1 MDITVSSLIEGAR
14 SASGITVII
23 DVFRC
28 FTTEAVAFEKG
39 AKKIILVA
47 EIEEAFDLKAD
58 GVGDILMGEVGGKKP
73 EGFDYGNSPFELLGA
88 DLKGKTIIQS
98 TRAGTVGV
106 TNASGADLIYGGSLA
121 VASAT
126 VRALKAHNPSKVT
139 LVAMGSEGII
149 RADEDEQ
156 CALYLRN
163 LLQGRVPDIEAVKSL
178 IMAGEE
184 SQKYDDPETPQWP
197 TEDRE
202 MALNI
207 DSHDFALRISI
218 EDGFFISQPELLE

>member
-126 VRALKAHNPSKVT
+126 VRALKAHNPSKIT
-139 LVAMGSEGII
+139 LVAMGSEGIN

-197 TEDRE
+197 VEDRE

>member
-163 LLQGRVPDIEAVKSL
+163 LLQGRMPDIEAVKSL

-197 TEDRE
+197 VEDRE

>member
-1 MDITVSSLIEGAR
+1 M
-14 SASGITVII
+14 II

-197 TEDRE
+197 MEDRE

-207 DSHDFALRISI
+207 DSHDFALRISV

>member
-73 EGFDYGNSPFELLGA
+73 EGVDYGNSPFELLGA

-126 VRALKAHNPSKVT
+126 VRALKAHNPSKIT

-197 TEDRE
+197 MEDRE

-207 DSHDFALRISI
+207 DSHDFALRISM

>member
-163 LLQGRVPDIEAVKSL
+163 LLQGRMPDIEAVKSL

-197 TEDRE
+197 MEDRE

>member
-1 MDITVSSLIEGAR
+1 LDITVSSLIEGAR

-197 TEDRE
+197 MEDRE

>member
-1 MDITVSSLIEGAR
+1 
-14 SASGITVII
+14 VII

-197 TEDRE
+197 MEDRE

>member
-1 MDITVSSLIEGAR
+1 
-14 SASGITVII
+14 VII

-126 VRALKAHNPSKVT
+126 VRALKAHNPSKIT

-197 TEDRE
+197 MEDRE

-207 DSHDFALRISI
+207 DSHDFALRISM

>member
-139 LVAMGSEGII
+139 LVAMGSEGIN

-207 DSHDFALRISI
+207 DSHDFALRISM
-218 EDGFFISQPELLE
+218 EDGFFVSQPELLE

>member
-126 VRALKAHNPSKVT
+126 VRALKAQNPSKVT

-197 TEDRE
+197 MEDRE

>member
-126 VRALKAHNPSKVT
+126 VRALKAHNPSKIT

-163 LLQGRVPDIEAVKSL
+163 LLQGRVPDIKAVKSL

-197 TEDRE
+197 MEDRE

>member
-126 VRALKAHNPSKVT
+126 GRALKAHNPSKVT

-197 TEDRE
+197 MEDRE

>member
-139 LVAMGSEGII
+139 LVAMGSECII

-197 TEDRE
+197 MEDRE

>member
-1 MDITVSSLIEGAR
+1 
-14 SASGITVII
+14 VII

-163 LLQGRVPDIEAVKSL
+163 LLQGRVPDIKAVKSL

-197 TEDRE
+197 MEDRE

>member
-139 LVAMGSEGII
+139 LVAMGSEGMI

-197 TEDRE
+197 MEDRE

>member
-149 RADEDEQ
+149 RADEDQQ

-197 TEDRE
+197 VEDRE

>member
-178 IMAGEE
+178 IMAGGE

-197 TEDRE
+197 MEDRE

>member
-106 TNASGADLIYGGSLA
+106 TNASGADLISGGSLA

-207 DSHDFALRISI
+207 DSHDFALRISV

>member
-163 LLQGRVPDIEAVKSL
+163 LLQGRVPDIKAVKSL

-197 TEDRE
+197 MEDRE

-207 DSHDFALRISI
+207 DSHDFALRISV

>member
-126 VRALKAHNPSKVT
+126 VRALKAHNPSKIT

-197 TEDRE
+197 MEDRE

-207 DSHDFALRISI
+207 DSHDFALRISM

>member
-1 MDITVSSLIEGAR
+1 M
-14 SASGITVII
+14 II

-197 TEDRE
+197 MEDRE

>member
-163 LLQGRVPDIEAVKSL
+163 LLQGRVPDIKAVKSL

-197 TEDRE
+197 MEDRE

>member
-197 TEDRE
+197 MEDRE

-207 DSHDFALRISI
+207 DSHDFALRISV

>member
-1 MDITVSSLIEGAR
+1 
-14 SASGITVII
+14 
-23 DVFRC
+23 
-28 FTTEAVAFEKG
+28 
-39 AKKIILVA
+39 
-47 EIEEAFDLKAD
+47 
-58 GVGDILMGEVGGKKP
+58 
-73 EGFDYGNSPFELLGA
+73 
-88 DLKGKTIIQS
+88 
-98 TRAGTVGV
+98 
-106 TNASGADLIYGGSLA
+106 
-121 VASAT
+121 
-126 VRALKAHNPSKVT
+126 
-139 LVAMGSEGII
+139 MGSEGIN

-207 DSHDFALRISI
+207 DSHDFALRISM
-218 EDGFFISQPELLE
+218 EDGFFVSQPELLE

>member
-197 TEDRE
+197 MEDRE

-207 DSHDFALRISI
+207 DSHDFALRISM

>member
-1 MDITVSSLIEGAR
+1 
-14 SASGITVII
+14 VII

-197 TEDRE
+197 MEDRE

-207 DSHDFALRISI
+207 DSHDFALRISM